1 LSERLYHVANSAMVG
16 ERFRACLLHARNT
29 GRYTIALQAAKWIV
43 EELERTPLEF
53 GESRENYPGAKL
65 QLRIGF
71 ARPLKVRFGV
81 HEESKTVFI
90 RTIELMD

>member
-1 LSERLYHVANSAMVG
+1 MSEARYRVANSAMVG
-16 ERFRACLLHARNT
+16 ERFRACLLVARDT
-29 GRYTIALQAAKWIV
+29 GRYSVALRAAQWIV

-90 RTIELMD
+90 GSIELMD